1 MKVNNRVVKLT
12 ELKNTFIKKRYW
24 TISALKDQLTLEL
37 SSAADYDVDIKGKH
51 IEIYHKY
58 FEYARKNLY
67 LINLAQDVKYI
78 PVFQIK
84 KSDLSPELVYELE
97 QLDDDKTLNEVVIG
111 AIANLYESI
120 NFEYFHKSGILGKI
134 RWEIVE

>member
-1 MKVNNRVVKLT
+1 MKLT
-12 ELKNTFIKKRYW
+12 ELKNIFIKKRYW

-37 SSAADYDVDIKGKH
+37 SSAADYNVDYERKH

-58 FEYARKNLY
+58 FEYARKTLY

-97 QLDDDKTLNEVVIG
+97 QLDNDETLNEVVIG
-111 AIANLYESI
+111 GIANLYESI
-120 NFEYFHKSGILGKI
+120 NFEYFHKSGIFGKI

>member
-1 MKVNNRVVKLT
+1 MKLT

-37 SSAADYDVDIKGKH
+37 SSAADYDVNIKGKH

-120 NFEYFHKSGILGKI
+120 NFEYFHKIGILGKI

>member
-1 MKVNNRVVKLT
+1 MKLT
-12 ELKNTFIKKRYW
+12 TAELTTVIKKRYW
-24 TISALKDQLTLEL
+24 TRSALKDQLTLEL
-37 SSAADYDVDIKGKH
+37 SSAADYKVDIKEKH

-58 FEYARKNLY
+58 FEYGRRNLY

-78 PVFQIK
+78 PVFEIK

-97 QLDDDKTLNEVVIG
+97 QLNDDNDETLNEVVIG
-111 AIANLYESI
+111 GIANLYESI

>member
-1 MKVNNRVVKLT
+1 VKLT
-12 ELKNTFIKKRYW
+12 EIKNTVIKKRYW
-24 TISALKDQLTLEL
+24 TVSALKDQLTLEL
-37 SSAADYDVDIKGKH
+37 SSAADINVDYKGKH
-51 IEIYHKY
+51 IEIDHKY

-120 NFEYFHKSGILGKI
+120 NFEYFHKNGIFGKI